1 MRIAGRAQF
10 LAQEKAKRQQ
20 VILDKMNKLGD
31 YRWGVTARAARWA
44 GCWQNSKA
52 GVARKYTWW
61 VVELMNFHR
70 TGSCIILSI
79 DD

>member
-31 YRWGVTARAARWA
+31 YRWGVTAHAAARWA
-44 GCWQNSKA
+44 GSWQNSKA
-52 GVARKYTWW
+52 RVTCKYT
-61 VVELMNFHR
+61 
-70 TGSCIILSI
+70 C
-79 DD
+79 